1 MRLKLDPRARRL
13 IERLPVINVYSL
25 AELALMGALAVQV
38 ARLIWA
44 IATPV
49 GPVGDWRPAGIVV
62 PGSPV
67 DLLTGFDPYFRL
79 QQTQAAPTTVTNL
92 QLTVYG
98 IRLDEATGR
107 GAAIVAGPDGVQQS
121 IAVGEEV
128 QPGVTLK
135 AVAFDHITLDR
146 GGATEDLFLDQSQ
159 QPAAQGP
166 ADPSG
171 RYAPPPGAAGAAG
184 VAPAGAAAVPAASAG
199 GALQASQLRQQIGFI
214 PRLDN
219 GRISGLVVRPQGGG
233 ETFRRAGLRE
243 GDVITSIGG
252 RPVTGPGD
260 VDRIASDFAAGGN
273 IPITVERGQ
282 DTLSLAITIAA
293 PNK

>member
-1 MRLKLDPRARRL
+1 MRLRLDPRARRL
-13 IERLPVINVYSL
+13 IARLPVVNVYSV
-25 AELALMGALAVQV
+25 AEIALMGGLAIQV

-44 IATPV
+44 VATPV
-49 GPVGDWRPAGIVV
+49 DPVGDWRPAGVAV
-62 PGSPV
+62 PGSAME
-67 DLLTGFDPYFRL
+67 LLTGFDPFFRL
-79 QQTQAAPTTVTNL
+79 QQNQTATTTVTNL
-92 QLTVYG
+92 QLTVFG

-107 GAAIVAGPDGVQQS
+107 GSAIVAAADGEQRS
-121 IAVGEEV
+121 IAVGEEI

-146 GGATEDLFLDQSQ
+146 GGASEDLFLDQSD
-159 QPAAQGP
+159 QPPSPVPGG

-171 RYAPPPGAAGAAG
+171 RFGPPPGG
-184 VAPAGAAAVPAASAG
+184 AG
-199 GALQASQLRQQIGFI
+199 GAPAAAQAGGSPVPAMQLRREIGFI

-233 ETFRRAGLRE
+233 DAFRRAGLRE
-243 GDVITSIGG
+243 GDVVTAIGG

-260 VDRIASDFAAGGN
+260 IDRIATEFANGGN

-282 DTLSLAITIAA
+282 DTLPLAITIAA
-293 PNK
+293 PNR